1 MEILA
6 PSVVG
11 RKILPWQELK
21 IMPIGDIQYTGPRG
35 ASDMDR
41 LERHVKWGVEQGA
54 VFVGMG
60 DFSDFLSP
68 SNRQR
73 LREAGL
79 YDTAE
84 EVIDQAALNI
94 EQDIMDTLRPTRGRW
109 LGYIEGHHFY
119 TALDGTTTGQ
129 RMAKFLGCPYLGDS
143 AIMRLTFREEN
154 SNRSVVLKM
163 FVHHGHGGA
172 TTYGGILNRL
182 ERFAARFPDV
192 QLIMTG
198 HHHQVIV
205 QPMDSLDITHKGEPY
220 LYHKTRML
228 VCTGSFMK
236 GWMQGHAIGG
246 RPQGLYP
253 EQKMMPPTAL
263 GAPLIIATPKRLRS
277 HNADIPIVDLRG
289 SV

>member
-1 MEILA
+1 M
-6 PSVVG
+6 
-11 RKILPWQELK
+11 Q
-21 IMPIGDIQYTGPRG
+21 G
-35 ASDMDR
+35 ASDIDR
-41 LERHVKWGVEQGA
+41 LAKHIKWALEQNA
-54 VFVGMG
+54 IFVGMG

-68 SNRQR
+68 SNKLR
-73 LREAGL
+73 LRQAGL

-84 EVIDQAALNI
+84 EVIDNAAITI
-94 EQDIMDTLRPTRGRW
+94 EKELMEVLRPTIGRW
-109 LGYIEGHHFY
+109 MGFIEGHHTY
-119 TALDGTTTGQ
+119 TSLDGTTTGQ
-129 RMAKFLGCPYLGDS
+129 RFARFLQAPYLGDS
-143 AIMRLTFREEN
+143 AILRITFREAAPSHE
-154 SNRSVVLKM
+154 SVSLKM

-205 QPMDSLDITHKGEPY
+205 QPMDSLDVTSKGEPY
-220 LYHKTRML
+220 LFHKTRML

-236 GWMQGHAIGG
+236 GWMQGHKIGG

-263 GAPLIIATPKRLRS
+263 GAPLIIASPKVLRS
-277 HNADIPIVDLRG
+277 HGHKIPVVDLRG